1 MSIFKKFN
9 DYLLKRKSITQS
21 DIDIISDLFLD
32 VSDSLTEVITPE
44 EEGRYGNSQLGDG
57 TFIDINNI
65 SNGYYSI
72 YGVGRNSD
80 GSFED
85 IHIDI
90 KIKLEK
96 REIRYLNG
104 VEGNPTLVEVYPPK
118 SSIRIPFNP
127 SDSYQCMQK
136 MKLFM
141 ERITKF
147 PKDSNKYKY
156 RFIDDYESIQDGT
169 LDILFI
175 RIIINK

>member
-44 EEGRYGNSQLGDG
+44 EEGRYGNSQLGD
-57 TFIDINNI
+57 DII

-96 REIRYLNG
+96 REIRYLIG

-156 RFIDDYESIQDGT
+156 RFIDCASHNK
-169 LDILFI
+169 DILFI